1 MDPGCDRLRSTA
13 TVHNLQQRS
22 SRKFK
27 RRVSNTRCKPS
38 QSEPLAHGMMGLG
51 RGEELRLTPTQE
63 HPFCIATNTRRAGSR
78 GMPSS
83 KPERTALGAPRPNP
97 CTESPKE

>member
-38 QSEPLAHGMMGLG
+38 QSQQLANGLTGNGEVRKITAQAHSSAPFLYSHRYPTSRIPRNTTIETRANSPRCAATHPL
-51 RGEELRLTPTQE
+51 
-63 HPFCIATNTRRAGSR
+63 
-78 GMPSS
+78 
-83 KPERTALGAPRPNP
+83 
-97 CTESPKE
+97 

>member
-1 MDPGCDRLRSTA
+1 MNPGYGRLPSTA

-38 QSEPLAHGMMGLG
+38 QSEPLAHGMMGLE
-51 RGEELRLTPTQE
+51 RGELRLTPTQE
-63 HPFCIATNTRRAGSR
+63 HPFCIATNTRRAGSP

-83 KPERTALGAPRPNP
+83 KPEHTALDAPRPNP
-97 CTESPKE
+97 FTETPKE